1 MDIARD
7 ADYLQGYYSIQ
18 SAGSMLACLAMNVK
32 RGQQI
37 LDCCAAPVFALWY
50 LLVHTVPMVSVSD
63 MINLLNAI
71 LTFISLIWDKQH
83 R

>member
-1 MDIARD
+1 MLCMISASINQFYIA
-7 ADYLQGYYSIQ
+7 LYY
-18 SAGSMLACLAMNVK
+18 
-32 RGQQI
+32 
-37 LDCCAAPVFALWY
+37 PVFALWY